1 MEPIPLRPLGLLRT
15 PHSDPDKTPIQ
26 PCFAETVQGEVH
38 LDPSLAPGLQGLE
51 EFSHA
56 WLIYHLHRAHV
67 EGLVVKPFMSE
78 VPKGI
83 FACRYPH
90 RPNALGMT
98 LVRILRVEGPRVIF
112 LGADM
117 LDGTPLLDLKPFF
130 PMADLPVGARGG
142 WTETVDPDCAR
153 RIGTRQG

>member
-1 MEPIPLRPLGLLRT
+1 MEPILLQSLGVLRT
-15 PHSDPDKTPIQ
+15 PHVDPDQTPIQ

-38 LDPSLAPGLQGLE
+38 LDPELASGLQGLE

-56 WLIYHLHRAHV
+56 WLIYHLHRAHA

-90 RPNALGMT
+90 RPNCLGMT
-98 LVRILRVEGPRVIF
+98 LVRILKVESTTVTF

-117 LDGTPLLDLKPFF
+117 LDGTPLLDLKPYF
-130 PMADLPVGARGG
+130 PLADRPEDATGG
-142 WTETVDPDCAR
+142 WTENLDPSALR